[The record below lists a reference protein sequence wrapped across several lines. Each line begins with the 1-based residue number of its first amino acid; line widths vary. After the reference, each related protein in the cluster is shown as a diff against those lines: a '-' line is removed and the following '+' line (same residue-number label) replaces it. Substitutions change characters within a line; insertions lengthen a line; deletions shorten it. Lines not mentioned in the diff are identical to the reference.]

1 MIPRSL
7 ARPESFVGAVRT
19 TCPTSFGSP
28 SIDTV
33 SYTYI
38 EHRGLYQSSFHR
50 SRARRFI
57 VAKPVRPR
65 HRSFAPSTT
74 RFIPIHRSIVPSFF
88 RSIIPSLACSFARTH
103 RVEFVRRFRFR
114 DIAIARRIRDRRHRL
129 HLVTVDARARVRQR
143 LETTTTTWTTDD
155 DAWVWFS

>member
-65 HRSFAPSTT
+65 HRSFLPSTT

-88 RSIIPSLACSFARTH
+88 RSIIPSLACSFARTASNSFG
-103 RVEFVRRFRFR
+103 VFVSATSRSRGAF
-114 DIAIARRIRDRRHRL
+114 AIDVIDF
-129 HLVTVDARARVRQR
+129 T
-143 LETTTTTWTTDD
+143 
-155 DAWVWFS
+155 